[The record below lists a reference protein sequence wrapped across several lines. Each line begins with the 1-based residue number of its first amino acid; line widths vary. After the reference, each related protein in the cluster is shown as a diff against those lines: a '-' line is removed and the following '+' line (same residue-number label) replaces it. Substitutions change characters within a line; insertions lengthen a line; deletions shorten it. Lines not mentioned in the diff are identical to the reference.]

1 MTNFSF
7 GMLDL
12 KTKNKRR
19 MKMKK
24 KKNRNMCT
32 NLRIDN
38 NVKNIIYI
46 SNIRSHV
53 YNISTKLFIT
63 TCESDLLKAIYKN
76 E

>member
-1 MTNFSF
+1 MTNLSF
-7 GMLDL
+7 GTLDL

-24 KKNRNMCT
+24 NRNMCT
-32 NLRIDN
+32 YLRIDN

-53 YNISTKLFIT
+53 YNISTKLFIMI
-63 TCESDLLKAIYKN
+63 CESDLLKAIYKN